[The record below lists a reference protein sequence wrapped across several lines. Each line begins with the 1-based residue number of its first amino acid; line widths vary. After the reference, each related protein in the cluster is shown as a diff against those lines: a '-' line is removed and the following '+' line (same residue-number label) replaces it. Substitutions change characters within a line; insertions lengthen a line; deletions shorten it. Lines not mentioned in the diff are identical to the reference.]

1 MMDMEKKI
9 PDAETR
15 AKNVARLREVC
26 LQFDHL
32 NLILAQAS
40 AIAETELQNSP
51 LYIHRRERVK
61 KQLEQLKLNG
71 ETQT

>member
-1 MMDMEKKI
+1 M
-9 PDAETR
+9 
-15 AKNVARLREVC
+15 
-26 LQFDHL
+26 
-32 NLILAQAS
+32 ILAQAS

-61 KQLEQLKLNG
+61 KQLEQLKLNR